1 MRGIGHNVI
10 VSNGS
15 QTDMIYDKLMLGSG
29 FLASLENETYEP
41 DEPNY
46 TPRISG
52 FIDKNRQRI
61 TLSIIKRN
69 HTGDTDR
76 CFYCYSIMPT
86 GYGYCITTYKENGH
100 PLLSFQGEPIL
111 LSLKGSAE
119 EIANTY
125 WNELDSN
132 NRISLMAYVDDDI
145 KIINKY

>member
-61 TLSIIKRN
+61 TLSIIKRIIIATYIKN
-69 HTGDTDR
+69 IRNVRARYRLTIIINTT
-76 CFYCYSIMPT
+76 YSYYHATISNT
-86 GYGYCITTYKENGH
+86 TFKTIITTKCV
-100 PLLSFQGEPIL
+100 P
-111 LSLKGSAE
+111 
-119 EIANTY
+119 T
-125 WNELDSN
+125 
-132 NRISLMAYVDDDI
+132 
-145 KIINKY
+145 